1 MCGRASLEVARTWP
15 LRESTLGSTFYSL
28 CGVENATWICRGL
41 TPVLDLGPRIQVSC
55 STTPPPPHT
64 PQPNGSFDRRELHS
78 ASSMASASN

>member
-55 STTPPPPHT
+55 STAPP
-64 PQPNGSFDRRELHS
+64 PNGSFDRRELHS